1 LLVASSLRRL
11 EKYFISKIIASDMS
25 PLDALI
31 IFILIIGSWYAVSHV
46 VAHRFNRSVVKG
58 CGCAVE
64 RWIGGPN
71 SLFISV
77 LCNNDKIEMFI
88 NRLPWDNPVNLL
100 AAFVAGRRP
109 YVAAR
114 FMLPIDIGAADA
126 SRSGRG
132 RKIGDYYVVNR
143 STPKDVLE
151 KILSY
156 AAERGIWRITVSG
169 RSVQLIMPGTDCGKA
184 LSAALGFVKLFSSNG

>member
-1 LLVASSLRRL
+1 
-11 EKYFISKIIASDMS
+11 MS
-25 PLDALI
+25 PLDVLI
-31 IFILIIGSWYAVSHV
+31 IFILLIGSWYAVSHV
-46 VAHRFNRSVVKG
+46 VAHRFNKSVVKG

-64 RWIGGPN
+64 RWIGGPS
-71 SLFISV
+71 SLFISL
-77 LCNNDKIEMFI
+77 LCNGEKIEMFI

-114 FMLPIDIGAADA
+114 FMLPIDVGAADA
-126 SRSGRG
+126 SRSGTG

-151 KILSY
+151 KMLSY
-156 AAERGIWRITVSG
+156 AAERGVWRITVSG

>member
-1 LLVASSLRRL
+1 
-11 EKYFISKIIASDMS
+11 MS
-25 PLDALI
+25 PLDVLI

-46 VAHRFNRSVVKG
+46 VAHRFNKSVVKG

-71 SLFISV
+71 SLFISL
-77 LCNNDKIEMFI
+77 LCNDDKIEMFI

-114 FMLPIDIGAADA
+114 FMLPIDVGVADA
-126 SRSGRG
+126 SRSGTG

-151 KILSY
+151 KMLSY

>member
-1 LLVASSLRRL
+1 
-11 EKYFISKIIASDMS
+11 MS
-25 PLDALI
+25 PLDVLI

-46 VAHRFNRSVVKG
+46 VAHRFNKSVVKG

-114 FMLPIDIGAADA
+114 FMLPVDIGATDA
-126 SRSGRG
+126 SRSGTG

-143 STPKDVLE
+143 STDTELRRGEGNLE
-151 KILSY
+151 NYGIRKICAVNHAGYRLRKGPLSR
-156 AAERGIWRITVSG
+156 AWICETF
-169 RSVQLIMPGTDCGKA
+169 
-184 LSAALGFVKLFSSNG
+184 FVKWLIYTHKISSFGKPNTYIVETN